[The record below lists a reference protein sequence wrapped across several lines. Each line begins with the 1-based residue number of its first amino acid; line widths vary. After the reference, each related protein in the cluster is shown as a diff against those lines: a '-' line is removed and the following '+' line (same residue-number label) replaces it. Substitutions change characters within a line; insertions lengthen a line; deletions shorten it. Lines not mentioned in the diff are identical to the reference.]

1 MEIDALVP
9 GKCHFTIDLDVEL
22 NKKLKTNIYYKPKA
36 DFSKTLPEH
45 IIAKDYSNALKDCME
60 EAMKETFDL
69 LGSEIPAASS
79 VASSLYWIH

>member
-9 GKCHFTIDLDVEL
+9 GKCYFTIDLDVEL

-45 IIAKDYSNALKDCME
+45 IMATEYSNTLKNCME
-60 EAMKETFDL
+60 EAMTETFDL
-69 LGSEIPAASS
+69 LESDIPAASS
-79 VASSLYWIH
+79 VANSLYWVH

>member
-22 NKKLKTNIYYKPKA
+22 NKKLKTNIYYKP

-79 VASSLYWIH
+79 VASSLYWVH